1 MARKKV
7 TKTGVSE
14 VHSAATRE
22 TALELANMFN
32 DFAIEKFGAL
42 NPPSAYVTPS
52 GIKPLDAL
60 LGGGFISSAPIAFSS
75 TPETGKSSIAYQ
87 MAKQFLDVNLAG
99 ICVYCDV
106 ESISDIETQTDESD
120 PNFSFAHESRA
131 DTFGLT
137 GDQRFIYCRRPFTIS
152 AFFEYLDGLIERKRQ
167 IQAQT
172 GTEVKLL
179 IILDSI
185 ASLSYSRL
193 DSVED
198 FDKIPGKRAMELSFH
213 LTKFKQHF
221 AFDRISMIVIDQM
234 KAAMSL
240 KGLYDKPDEKTVGNF
255 NNTKA
260 ATGVYTFQHAV
271 SQWLYFSKGTELT
284 PGKFPSGDIDG
295 WIINVLTEKN
305 KCASSKNQISVVFD
319 KRTGIN
325 KFWSEFYFLSN
336 YTPSE
341 VKLQRDGCR
350 PFMDLAITSKGAYTI
365 LTVMNPDS
373 GEVEYQSKGF
383 YRKDARIM
391 YDEDP
396 EFHKWFDLAVDYSC
410 NARIIRGL
418 LKINNSSSN
427 SIGITN
433 NIDNGPVE
441 EDPIASAIK
450 FKINTPVED
459 EVVDNE

>member
-152 AFFEYLDGLIERKRQ
+152 AFFEYLNGLIERKRQ

-198 FDKIPGKRAMELSFH
+198 FDKIPGVRHVL
-213 LTKFKQHF
+213 
-221 AFDRISMIVIDQM
+221 
-234 KAAMSL
+234 SL
-240 KGLYDKPDEKTVGNF
+240 K
-255 NNTKA
+255 NTK
-260 ATGVYTFQHAV
+260 
-271 SQWLYFSKGTELT
+271 
-284 PGKFPSGDIDG
+284 
-295 WIINVLTEKN
+295 
-305 KCASSKNQISVVFD
+305 
-319 KRTGIN
+319 R
-325 KFWSEFYFLSN
+325 
-336 YTPSE
+336 
-341 VKLQRDGCR
+341 
-350 PFMDLAITSKGAYTI
+350 
-365 LTVMNPDS
+365 
-373 GEVEYQSKGF
+373 
-383 YRKDARIM
+383 
-391 YDEDP
+391 
-396 EFHKWFDLAVDYSC
+396 
-410 NARIIRGL
+410 
-418 LKINNSSSN
+418 
-427 SIGITN
+427 
-433 NIDNGPVE
+433 
-441 EDPIASAIK
+441 
-450 FKINTPVED
+450 
-459 EVVDNE
+459 

>member
-137 GDQRFIYCRRPFTIS
+137 GDQRFIYCRR
-152 AFFEYLDGLIERKRQ
+152 Q

-198 FDKIPGKRAMELSFH
+198 FDKIPGVRHVL
-213 LTKFKQHF
+213 
-221 AFDRISMIVIDQM
+221 
-234 KAAMSL
+234 SL
-240 KGLYDKPDEKTVGNF
+240 K
-255 NNTKA
+255 NTK
-260 ATGVYTFQHAV
+260 
-271 SQWLYFSKGTELT
+271 
-284 PGKFPSGDIDG
+284 
-295 WIINVLTEKN
+295 
-305 KCASSKNQISVVFD
+305 
-319 KRTGIN
+319 R
-325 KFWSEFYFLSN
+325 
-336 YTPSE
+336 
-341 VKLQRDGCR
+341 
-350 PFMDLAITSKGAYTI
+350 
-365 LTVMNPDS
+365 
-373 GEVEYQSKGF
+373 
-383 YRKDARIM
+383 
-391 YDEDP
+391 
-396 EFHKWFDLAVDYSC
+396 
-410 NARIIRGL
+410 
-418 LKINNSSSN
+418 
-427 SIGITN
+427 
-433 NIDNGPVE
+433 
-441 EDPIASAIK
+441 
-450 FKINTPVED
+450 
-459 EVVDNE
+459 